1 MKTSM
6 AYRLFRLYFNSN
18 SDNHEL
24 FGNRVHNPLN
34 GTSQNDFWANNAE
47 VLLRGSAVIALG
59 IALMYAFLIG

>member
-24 FGNRVHNPLN
+24 FGNRVHNP
-34 GTSQNDFWANNAE
+34 ANSMAKRELISDNIIAI
-47 VLLRGSAVIALG
+47 LRGLAVIAFGLAL
-59 IALMYAFLIG
+59 IASVL

>member
-34 GTSQNDFWANNAE
+34 GAQRKAFWANNAE
-47 VLLRGSAVIALG
+47 LLLRGSAVIALG
-59 IALMYAFLIG
+59 IALIYAYLLA

>member
-18 SDNHEL
+18 SDNYHV

-34 GTSQNDFWANNAE
+34 GGALQRDMVGPSLARAIIVALAICLLLAN
-47 VLLRGSAVIALG
+47 AL
-59 IALMYAFLIG
+59 